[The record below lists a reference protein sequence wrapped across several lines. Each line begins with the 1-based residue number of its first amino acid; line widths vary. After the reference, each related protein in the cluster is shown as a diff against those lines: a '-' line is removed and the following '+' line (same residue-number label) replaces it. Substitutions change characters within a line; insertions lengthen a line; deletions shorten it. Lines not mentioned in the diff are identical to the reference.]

1 MTVKINPIERQII
14 MEKIKNFLDHQKPT
28 TRQLSSV
35 IGSCIS
41 LFLALS
47 LGKIYY
53 RNLEEKKTTVL
64 KLNQGNFNSKLRT
77 LNSSTVQ

>member
-1 MTVKINPIERQII
+1 M
-14 MEKIKNFLDHQKPT
+14 PT
-28 TRQLSSV
+28 TRQLASV

-53 RNLEEKKTTVL
+53 RNLEKKKTTVL
-64 KLNQGNFNSKLRT
+64 KLNQGNFNSKLGT

>member
-28 TRQLSSV
+28 TRELSSV

-53 RNLEEKKTTVL
+53 RNLEKKKDYSIKT
-64 KLNQGNFNSKLRT
+64 
-77 LNSSTVQ
+77 